1 MTDSA
6 ADYDIAIVGGG
17 SVGISLACALGSNS
31 WGSTSPR
38 STSPS
43 STSKEQISHGQILQP
58 PRVVLIEAHDYKNLP
73 PPSFDS
79 RSVALSYSSKQI
91 FEALQLW
98 GHITERGVSPIE
110 VIHISDRGH
119 PGITRLS
126 AQEQGVEAL
135 GYVIEN
141 RILGGALFAQLRNLS
156 SDVELM
162 TPACLT
168 NLGFRGDRAVLR
180 GKQDDK
186 KFEIS
191 ARLVV
196 AADGTESF
204 VRQHLNIQ
212 QRHRDYRQSAVIANL
227 ACDRPHNNI
236 AYERFTNTGPMA
248 LLPLPDMDEAANR
261 YGLVWTVP
269 SAQADEIL
277 SLNDDEFKSAL
288 GNRFGERAGRFV
300 RVGERAAYPLGLTQI
315 SEHVR
320 HRLAFI
326 GNAAHTLHP
335 VAGQGFNLGL
345 RDVAALAQVVRETLA
360 KGQDPGELK
369 NLQTYAGWRRRD
381 HLQTVLFTDN
391 LVRIFSSNFMPLV
404 VARNVGLMAMEIFAP
419 LRKRLG
425 RHAMGYVGKASMLAR
440 GLEL

>member
-17 SVGISLACALGSNS
+17 SVGISLACAFGSNS
-31 WGSTSPR
+31 RGSTSPR

-43 STSKEQISHGQILQP
+43 STSKEQISPTL
-58 PRVVLIEAHDYKNLP
+58 RVVLIEAHDYKNLP

-98 GHITERGVSPIE
+98 GHIVERGVSPIE

-141 RILGGALFAQLRNLS
+141 RILGEVLFTQLRKLG

-162 TPACLT
+162 APAHLT
-168 NLGFRGDRAVLR
+168 NLDFRGDRAVLR
-180 GKQDDK
+180 GKQGDK

-204 VRQHLNIQ
+204 VRQHLKIQ
-212 QRHRDYRQSAVIANL
+212 QRHRDYRQSAVIANV
-227 ACDRPHNNI
+227 ACDRPHKNI

-248 LLPLPDMDEAANR
+248 LLPLAEMDEAANR

-288 GNRFGERAGRFV
+288 GKRFGERAGKFI
-300 RVGERAAYPLGLTQI
+300 RVGERAAYPLGLTHI
-315 SEHVR
+315 NEHVR

-369 NLQTYAGWRRRD
+369 NLQTYARWRRRD
-381 HLQTVLFTDN
+381 HLQTVLFTDS

-404 VARNVGLMAMEIFAP
+404 VARNAGLMAMEIFTP
-419 LRKRLG
+419 LRKCLG

-440 GLEL
+440 GLGL